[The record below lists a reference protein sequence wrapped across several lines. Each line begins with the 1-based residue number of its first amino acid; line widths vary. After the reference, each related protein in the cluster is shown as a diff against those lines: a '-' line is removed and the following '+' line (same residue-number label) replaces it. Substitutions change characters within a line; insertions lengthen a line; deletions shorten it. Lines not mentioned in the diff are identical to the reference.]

1 MNPKNTKNYLN
12 GTWLHKHRETILQAV
27 SELKTLRQISE
38 LLEPFAERENK
49 RITPQIIH
57 TYLKRHPPTETTV
70 TKPIQEEN
78 AQIATNPTTEKENV
92 SLSVTKQA
100 ADDVFSSVEESRA
113 VKKPDFVTPTE
124 RQNSESESAPKSTNP
139 FSKLKGKVGKSEPD
153 FIPESSKYS

>member
-12 GTWLHKHRETILQAV
+12 GTWLHKYRETILQAV

-38 LLEPFAERENK
+38 LLEPFAKRENK

-70 TKPIQEEN
+70 AKPIQAEN
-78 AQIATNPTTEKENV
+78 AQIVTNPTTEKENV

-113 VKKPDFVTPTE
+113 VTKPDFVTLTE
-124 RQNSESESAPKSTNP
+124 QQNAEPETVQKPKNS
-139 FSKLKGKVGKSEPD
+139 FRKLVGKVGKSKPD
-153 FIPESSKYS
+153 SITENSKYS